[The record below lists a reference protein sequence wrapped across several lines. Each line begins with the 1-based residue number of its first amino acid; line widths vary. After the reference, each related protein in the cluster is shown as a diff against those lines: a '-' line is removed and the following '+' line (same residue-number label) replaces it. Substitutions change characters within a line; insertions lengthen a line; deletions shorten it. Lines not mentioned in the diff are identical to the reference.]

1 MRYILHP
8 GLTQWIP
15 TFVAVSTPGPQS
27 VLHLVGSVFEN
38 CKSGLEVKLLETFQL
53 PFDKDF
59 QPNS

>member
-15 TFVAVSTPGPQS
+15 TLVAVFTPGPQS

-38 CKSGLEVKLLETFQL
+38 YKSGLGVKLLETFQL